1 MALAR
6 LLGATSPRQADLGL
20 LLVRLWFGGVLA
32 IGHGWGKLT
41 ALGDFTASV
50 VQQGLPFPTVMAP
63 AAALS
68 ELVGG
73 LCLALGVVTR
83 PAAVAVAATMAVAAF
98 KVHAADPFVR
108 KELALAYGVVALGL
122 LVAGAG
128 RYSIDARLAGRSA

>member
-20 LLVRLWFGGVLA
+20 LIVRLWFGGVLA

-41 ALGDFTASV
+41 ALDAFTATV

-73 LCLALGVVTR
+73 LCIALGVVTR

-98 KVHAADPFVR
+98 KVHAADPFAR
-108 KELALAYGVVALGL
+108 KELAFAYGVVALAL
-122 LVAGAG
+122 IVAGAG
-128 RYSIDARLAGRSA
+128 RYSVDARLAGRSA

>member
-1 MALAR
+1 MALSR

-20 LLVRLWFGGVLA
+20 LIVRLWFGLVLA

-41 ALGDFTASV
+41 ALDAFTATV
-50 VQQGLPFPTVMAP
+50 VRHGLPFPQVMAT

-73 LCLALGVVTR
+73 LLLALGAVTR

-98 KVHAADPFVR
+98 KVHGADPFVR
-108 KELALAYGVVALGL
+108 KELALAYGVAALAL
-122 LVAGAG
+122 LV
-128 RYSIDARLAGRSA
+128 